1 MPKQLR
7 GAFYSLAV
15 LWGAIMATPTQAA
28 DAPPTL
34 SYLHLYSDSQGE
46 SHFKQAELS
55 FSAVQREGRS
65 GGPMAHRLAGTEG
78 AMFLRL
84 KSGAAEDWHAA
95 PRTWFLIVLQGI
107 SEVTASDGEKRQL
120 KPGMM
125 MLMDDTTG
133 KGHQTRTVG
142 PEDHVAVVIPFK
154 E

>member
-1 MPKQLR
+1 M
-7 GAFYSLAV
+7 
-15 LWGAIMATPTQAA
+15 AIPTQAA
-28 DAPPTL
+28 DAPPSF
-34 SYLHLYSDSQGE
+34 SYLHLYADSKGE

-55 FSAVQREGRS
+55 FSPIQRAGQS
-65 GGPMAHRLAGTEG
+65 GGPLAHPLTGTEG

-84 KSGAAEDWHAA
+84 KSGAQEDWHTA
-95 PRTWFLIVLQGI
+95 PRKWFLIVVQGI

-120 KPGMM
+120 TPGMM

-142 PEDHVAVVIPFK
+142 PEDHVAVVIPFT